1 MIEKFETRETGNGTV
16 QKVPLQE
23 DELKFTLSEADQ
35 INDGNGDWGFS
46 ILADKDVFIATISYA
61 SQADAIRGRVA
72 MGQALKEAIFI
83 ATSEV

>member
-1 MIEKFETRETGNGTV
+1 L
-16 QKVPLQE
+16 PD
-23 DELKFTLSEADQ
+23 DELKFTLTEADQ
-35 INDGNGDWGFS
+35 IDGENGDWGFS

-83 ATSEV
+83 ATSET